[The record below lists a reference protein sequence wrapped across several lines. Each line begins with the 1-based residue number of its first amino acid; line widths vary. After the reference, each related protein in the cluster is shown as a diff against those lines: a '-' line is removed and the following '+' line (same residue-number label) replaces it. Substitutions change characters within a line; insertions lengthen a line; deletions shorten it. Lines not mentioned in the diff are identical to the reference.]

1 MAMPLLIDNP
11 NTENL
16 ERLVA
21 RANRSPQEIDLFFE
35 IKCVDPNTG
44 PHAAYWLNKKTIL
57 TVSEAVNEEGN
68 KLKLS
73 YSPTAHST
81 EEPIPKLRA
90 DQAYST
96 VTLLGTFDHVK
107 DKDYLLTQL
116 GSLRE
121 NDEYSLFKAVWNF
134 ATTHHHP
141 HPVTFTPVP
150 HNPCKLP
157 LVFLLAMT
165 KSDEFSAEYDL
176 PAHSWRIAATE
187 TPLEKERR
195 VMKQQEE
202 RMRKQQEERVREQ
215 EEERR
220 KQEED
225 RIRALRT
232 FNNRQPKPAS
242 DDREPAAVVHEY

>member
-57 TVSEAVNEEGN
+57 TVSQAVNEEGN

-73 YSPTAHST
+73 YSPKAH
-81 EEPIPKLRA
+81 PITKLRA

-96 VTLLGTFDHVK
+96 ITLLGTFDH
-107 DKDYLLTQL
+107 
-116 GSLRE
+116 
-121 NDEYSLFKAVWNF
+121 AVWTF

-141 HPVTFTPVP
+141 HPVTFTPVS

-195 VMKQQEE
+195 MRKQQEE